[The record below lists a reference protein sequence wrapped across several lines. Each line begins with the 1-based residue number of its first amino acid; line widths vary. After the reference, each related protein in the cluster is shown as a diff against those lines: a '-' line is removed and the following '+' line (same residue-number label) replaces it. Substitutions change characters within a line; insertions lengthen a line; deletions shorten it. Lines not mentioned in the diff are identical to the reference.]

1 MRRLVLG
8 LWLCLCGCAQRDN
21 PWDPVNVSGAT
32 SNTDTT
38 KPQATTPVP
47 GATSKVVLHD
57 SASRDPSNPYFAN
70 LASAIASLD
79 PGDTLWIQGNR
90 SYVLSDGLQMAF
102 GGSAYN
108 WIVIR
113 SFGGT
118 ARLVD
123 GRTGT
128 ISSLLTLT
136 GSGYVELRG
145 LAFVRSLGAGFRAN
159 GLQGPLKI
167 DSCRFDSNGT
177 YGIETRG
184 LRDTLFLRD
193 LLLRANRNRPPIS
206 VETPVDSLRVR
217 FQ

>member
-1 MRRLVLG
+1 VL
-8 LWLCLCGCAQRDN
+8 
-21 PWDPVNVSGAT
+21 P
-32 SNTDTT
+32 
-38 KPQATTPVP
+38 
-47 GATSKVVLHD
+47 D

-79 PGDTLWIQGNR
+79 PGDTLWVQGNR

-102 GGSAYN
+102 GGMRYN

-123 GRTGT
+123 GSNGGM
-128 ISSLLTLT
+128 SSLMTLT
-136 GSGYVELRG
+136 GSGWVELRG
-145 LAFVRSLGAGFRAN
+145 LAFVRSHGAGFRAN
-159 GLQGPLKI
+159 GLQGPLRL
-167 DSCRFDSNGT
+167 DSCRFDSNAT

-193 LLLRANRNRPPIS
+193 LSLSRNGKSPPIS
-206 VETPVDSLRVR
+206 VETALDSSRVL
-217 FQ
+217 FE